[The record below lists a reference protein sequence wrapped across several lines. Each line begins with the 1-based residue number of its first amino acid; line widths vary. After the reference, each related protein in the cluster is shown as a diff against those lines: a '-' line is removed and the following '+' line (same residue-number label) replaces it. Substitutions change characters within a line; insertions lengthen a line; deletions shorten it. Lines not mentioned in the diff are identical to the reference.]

1 MSAFEAS
8 SAYVVR
14 PFQKYLIK
22 CFNKGGKGRGCGR
35 GYSPKGSSGAGLWD
49 MLAIT
54 SLALELGFSWSA
66 GEPGWGSR
74 GELRPWRERRESA
87 DGRGTGG
94 WSSTPPGVTNG
105 PFGWA
110 GLKRMAGAAR
120 LSSGRTGGR
129 GRRMAVSLSR
139 PGPAVCA
146 VREQP
151 ELPGGGVCAG
161 AGALQDHGAAGMAR
175 EKTNRTMSYRVGSK
189 IVSLAET
196 VCPGDLCNRPRP
208 RVRGPAFPRGRYL
221 ECVSCTSLDQ
231 SCERGREQ
239 SLRCRDPGEQCIE
252 VVTLQSGDRRANDQN
267 YTRGCGRLP
276 GCPGVSGF
284 HGGRALHLLKC
295 CNRTQCNGGPA
306 LGLQDLPPNGI
317 RCYGCDGH
325 ECSSSDPALIDCR
338 GPMTRCLEATGVDAQ
353 ENRSLT
359 VRGCATASWCQGSH
373 AADAFLL
380 SRLRVSCCE
389 GSGCNR
395 PSGGGAGPAR
405 LGLSACLL
413 AVLLALAA

>member
-252 VVTLQSGDRRANDQN
+252 VVTLQSGD
-267 YTRGCGRLP
+267 T
-276 GCPGVSGF
+276 
-284 HGGRALHLLKC
+284 
-295 CNRTQCNGGPA
+295 

-338 GPMTRCLEATGVDAQ
+338 GPMTRCLEATGVDGEAGGVDAQ

>member
-1 MSAFEAS
+1 M
-8 SAYVVR
+8 
-14 PFQKYLIK
+14 
-22 CFNKGGKGRGCGR
+22 GGADRLRGC
-35 GYSPKGSSGAGLWD
+35 
-49 MLAIT
+49 
-54 SLALELGFSWSA
+54 SA
-66 GEPGWGSR
+66 GPQGRRRDACAWDLAPPTVFGSPRGAAHRAAQGLRCVQCESNQNCQAEECAPGQELCR
-74 GELRPWRERRESA
+74 TTELREWQDDEELTVVT
-87 DGRGTGG
+87 RG
-94 WSSTPPGVTNG
+94 
-105 PFGWA
+105 
-110 GLKRMAGAAR
+110 
-120 LSSGRTGGR
+120 
-129 GRRMAVSLSR
+129 
-139 PGPAVCA
+139 CA
-146 VREQP
+146 
-151 ELPGGGVCAG
+151 
-161 AGALQDHGAAGMAR
+161 HR